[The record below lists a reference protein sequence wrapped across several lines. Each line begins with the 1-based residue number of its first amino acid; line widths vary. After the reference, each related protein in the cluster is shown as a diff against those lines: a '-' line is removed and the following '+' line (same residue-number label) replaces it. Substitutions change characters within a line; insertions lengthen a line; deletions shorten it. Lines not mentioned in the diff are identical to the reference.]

1 MPRLPRLPRLPGLPG
16 LPDRLEPL
24 DRRLAAW
31 MARHG
36 VELLRWSLGLVFVW
50 FGVLKFFPGAS
61 PAADLAIRTIGW
73 LTGGL
78 LPAGTALMLL
88 ATLETAIGLGLLW
101 GRHLRPVLLLLWL
114 QMAGALLPLVIFPG
128 DVFQR
133 APLIPTLEGQYII
146 KNLVVI
152 AASLVI
158 GATVR
163 GGDLARGAR
172 AEREQAVAER
182 RPPGEAG

>member
-1 MPRLPRLPRLPGLPG
+1 MPRPSWMTRLPS
-16 LPDRLEPL
+16 RLEPL

-36 VELLRWSLGLVFVW
+36 VELLRWSLGLVFLW

-61 PAADLAIRTIGW
+61 PASELATRTIGW

-78 LPAGTALMLL
+78 LPARTALMLL
-88 ATLETAIGLGLLW
+88 AALETIIGLGLLL
-101 GRHLRPVLLLLWL
+101 GRHLRAVLGLLWL
-114 QMAGALLPLVIFPG
+114 QMAGALLPLAIFPG

-133 APLIPTLEGQYII
+133 APLVPTLEGQYII

-152 AASLVI
+152 SASLVI

-172 AEREQAVAER
+172 AERQQAAAER
-182 RPPGEAG
+182 RPPGQPR